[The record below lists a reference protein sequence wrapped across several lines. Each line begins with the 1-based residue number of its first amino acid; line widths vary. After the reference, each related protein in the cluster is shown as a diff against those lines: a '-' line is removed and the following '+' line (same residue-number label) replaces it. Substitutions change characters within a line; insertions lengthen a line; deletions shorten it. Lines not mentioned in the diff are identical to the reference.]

1 MQDTR
6 FINDMAQKY
15 GLPGAIIRKLASEL
29 EKTAGQSV
37 RFDIE
42 AIGGKG
48 SWQLHETASV
58 GNGKNA
64 DLNDAV
70 TELCVEISEKI
81 REDIY
86 DEDEAPTIVSLSRQK
101 VTLDDTIESLAEVLK
116 PGAWWDM
123 RYGAEP
129 EKTGSVS
136 GMKFAYF
143 AQHRRLILR
152 QGLRI
157 RIFDTEKY
165 NVQDVIPGDKPG
177 FFNLIVLTIEGDLR
191 LTDLREVAK

>member
-1 MQDTR
+1 MQDTH
-6 FINDMAQKY
+6 FINDIAQKY
-15 GLPGAIIRKLASEL
+15 GLPGGIIRKLASEL

-42 AIGGKG
+42 EIGGKG
-48 SWQLHETASV
+48 SWRLNEIASV

-86 DEDEAPTIVSLSRQK
+86 DEDEAPTLVSRSRQK
-101 VTLDDTIESLAEVLK
+101 VTLDDTIESLADALK
-116 PGAWWDM
+116 HSAWWDA
-123 RYGAEP
+123 RYGSDP

-143 AQHRRLILR
+143 AQQRRLILR
-152 QGLRI
+152 QGLRS
-157 RIFDTEKY
+157 RIFDTENY
-165 NVQDVIPGDKPG
+165 NVQDVIPGDEPG

-191 LTDLREVAK
+191 LTDLHEVAK